1 MTKAW
6 KEHKDVI
13 ARLYIKENRTLDE
26 VREIMQQDYN
36 FKASTRSYR
45 QHFDQWDLSK
55 YNCKKRTARRQ
66 SRDYQHYPEQQQYTP
81 SAAAAAAAAVVIVQ
95 ETYPMS
101 PQSYGSSSDS
111 MSPESEMDNGSGR
124 LDDVDVGQ
132 SYGGHQYTYA
142 GQGQSH
148 SQSQGQA
155 VLHQQYTQ
163 QQQQQQQHHHHQQLE
178 QQHRQRQSW
187 DSQVPRSMSSP
198 WDQAALPSPPADLSG
213 DSFFQMSGA
222 EALSAQGNHRPQ
234 AYATVIHPDQ
244 YRQQQQQQQQ
254 HYHRQQQGVDP
265 RMMPRRL
272 LAPAP
277 QRPVRPERRESVPY
291 HDALHCGFHRSG
303 L

>member
-66 SRDYQHYPEQQQYTP
+66 SRDYQQYPEQQQYTP
-81 SAAAAAAAAVVIVQ
+81 SAAAAAAAVVIVQ

-101 PQSYGSSSDS
+101 PQSYGSSSGS
-111 MSPESEMDNGSGR
+111 MSPESEMDNGGGR
-124 LDDVDVGQ
+124 LDDMDVSQ
-132 SYGGHQYTYA
+132 SYGGHQYTYV
-142 GQGQSH
+142 GQSQ
-148 SQSQGQA
+148 SQSQGQP

-163 QQQQQQQHHHHQQLE
+163 QQQHHHQQLE
-178 QQHRQRQSW
+178 QHHRQRQSW
-187 DSQVPRSMSSP
+187 DNQVPRSISSP

-213 DSFFQMSGA
+213 DSFFQMSGT
-222 EALSAQGNHRPQ
+222 EALSAQGSHRPQ
-234 AYATVIHPDQ
+234 AYTTVIHPEQ
-244 YRQQQQQQQQ
+244 YRQQQQQQ
-254 HYHRQQQGVDP
+254 HYHRQQSAADP
-265 RMMPRRL
+265 RMMPTRL

-291 HDALHCGFHRSG
+291 QGAIHCGFHRSG

>member
-66 SRDYQHYPEQQQYTP
+66 SRDYQQYPEQQQYSP
-81 SAAAAAAAAVVIVQ
+81 SATAAAAAAVVIVQ

-101 PQSYGSSSDS
+101 PQSYGSSSGS
-111 MSPESEMDNGSGR
+111 MSPESEMDSGGGR

-142 GQGQSH
+142 GQGQS
-148 SQSQGQA
+148 QP

-163 QQQQQQQHHHHQQLE
+163 QQQHHHQQME
-178 QQHRQRQSW
+178 QHHRQRQSW
-187 DSQVPRSMSSP
+187 DNQVPRSMSSP

-222 EALSAQGNHRPQ
+222 EALSVQGNHRPQ
-234 AYATVIHPDQ
+234 AYTSVIHPDQ
-244 YRQQQQQQQQ
+244 YRQQQQQQ
-254 HYHRQQQGVDP
+254 HYHRQQQSADP
-265 RMMPRRL
+265 RMMPTRL

-277 QRPVRPERRESVPY
+277 QRPGWEEGCP
-291 HDALHCGFHRSG
+291 ALS
-303 L
+303 